1 MITGGIQFVHISVY
15 SLHPPKKT
23 SRGADR
29 KWAVRDVLAE
39 ASREPQAC
47 LHVPRPRPPNL
58 LHGPSLAELEAEIGA
73 IHARS
78 TDAAGR
84 RLRKD
89 ASVLLAGVASYPRGG
104 IEYGY
109 WKQCTLEWLQIEF
122 GEHLRTV
129 VEHTDETHPHVH
141 FYVVNP
147 DGGNVKDLHPGFR
160 AAKGAQTPKE
170 QRLAYNS
177 AMRAFQDRFWEHV
190 AGPSGLARLGPGR
203 QRMSR
208 AQWTRLKFGLPAQA
222 ALLQR
227 AREITR
233 GTGERDRQL
242 RSFAHKTMLEAQA
255 LIKEL
260 EAREARV
267 LALEAR
273 LGLKPPVPDS
283 NNPDKD

>member
-129 VEHTDETHPHVH
+129 VEHTDEAHPHLH

-170 QRLAYNS
+170 QRLAYS
-177 AMRAFQDRFWEHV
+177 TAMRAFQDRFWEHV

-208 AQWTRLKFGLPAQA
+208 AQWTRVKFGLPAQA

-242 RSFAHKTMLEAQA
+242 RSFAHKTMLEAQL

-260 EAREARV
+260 ETREARV

-273 LGLKPPVPDS
+273 LGLEPPAPDL
-283 NNPDKD
+283 NDPDKA

>member
-1 MITGGIQFVHISVY
+1 MITGGIQFVHIAVY

-47 LHVPRPRPPNL
+47 LHVPRPRPPIL

-104 IEYGY
+104 IEYDY

-129 VEHTDETHPHVH
+129 VEHTDEMHPHLH

-170 QRLAYNS
+170 QRLAYNT

-208 AQWTRLKFGLPAQA
+208 AQWTRVKFGLPAQA

-233 GTGERDRQL
+233 GKGERDSQI
-242 RSFAHKTMLEAQA
+242 RSFARKTMLEAQA

-267 LALEAR
+267 LALEAN
-273 LGLKPPVPDS
+273 LGLSPPDPGTS
-283 NNPDKD
+283 EPFRS

>member
-15 SLHPPKKT
+15 SLQPSKKT

-29 KWAVRDVLAE
+29 KWSVRDVLAE

-47 LHVPRPRPPNL
+47 LHVQKPKPPIL
-58 LHGPSLAELEAEIGA
+58 LRGPSLAELEAEINA

-78 TDAAGR
+78 SDATGR

-104 IEYGY
+104 IEYDY
-109 WKQCTLEWLQIEF
+109 WKQCTLEWLQLEF
-122 GEHLRTV
+122 GDHLRSV
-129 VEHTDETHPHVH
+129 VEHTDEAHPHFH
-141 FYVVNP
+141 FYAVNP

-160 AAKGAQTPKE
+160 AAKGAQTPRE
-170 QRLAYNS
+170 QRLAYNT

-208 AQWTRLKFGLPAQA
+208 AQWTRMKFGLPAQA

-227 AREITR
+227 AREIAR

-255 LIKEL
+255 LIKQL

-267 LALEAR
+267 LALEAKH
-273 LGLKPPVPDS
+273 GLTGLDPHSTDPDRS
-283 NNPDKD
+283 

>member
-1 MITGGIQFVHISVY
+1 M
-15 SLHPPKKT
+15 
-23 SRGADR
+23 
-29 KWAVRDVLAE
+29 
-39 ASREPQAC
+39 
-47 LHVPRPRPPNL
+47 
-58 LHGPSLAELEAEIGA
+58 
-73 IHARS
+73 
-78 TDAAGR
+78 
-84 RLRKD
+84 
-89 ASVLLAGVASYPRGG
+89 ASYPRGG

-170 QRLAYNS
+170 QRLAYNT

-208 AQWTRLKFGLPAQA
+208 AQWTRVKFGLPAQA

-233 GTGERDRQL
+233 WTGERDRQL

-255 LIKEL
+255 LIEEL
-260 EAREARV
+260 EVREARV
-267 LALEAR
+267 LAMEAR
-273 LGLKPPVPDS
+273 LGLNPQPPCSNDPDRG
-283 NNPDKD
+283 

>member
-47 LHVPRPRPPNL
+47 LHVPRPRPPIL
-58 LHGPSLAELEAEIGA
+58 LHGPSLAELEAEIGT

-170 QRLAYNS
+170 QRLAYNT

-208 AQWTRLKFGLPAQA
+208 AQWTRVKFGLSAQA

-233 GTGERDRQL
+233 AKGERDRQM
-242 RSFAHKTMLEAQA
+242 RSFAEKTMLEAQA
-255 LIKEL
+255 LIKQL
-260 EAREARV
+260 EAREARIRE
-267 LALEAR
+267 LEAR
-273 LGLKPPVPDS
+273 HGLGVRSVHPDEPEQS
-283 NNPDKD
+283 

>member
-1 MITGGIQFVHISVY
+1 MITGGIQFVHIAVY
-15 SLHPPKKT
+15 SLHSPKKT

-29 KWAVRDVLAE
+29 KWAVRDVIAE

-58 LHGPSLAELEAEIGA
+58 LHGPSLAELEAEIGT

-104 IEYGY
+104 IEYSY
-109 WKQCTLEWLQIEF
+109 WKQSTLEWLQTEN
-122 GEHLRTV
+122 GEHLRSV
-129 VEHTDETHPHVH
+129 VEHTDEAHPHLH

-160 AAKGAQTPKE
+160 AAKSAQTPKE
-170 QRLAYNS
+170 QRLAYNT

-208 AQWTRLKFGLPAQA
+208 AQWTRVKFGLPAQA
-222 ALLQR
+222 SLLQR

-242 RSFAHKTMLEAQA
+242 RSFAHKTMLEAQL

-273 LGLKPPVPDS
+273 LGLKPPVSDS
-283 NNPDKD
+283 NDPDKD

>member
-1 MITGGIQFVHISVY
+1 MITGGIQFVHIAVY

-29 KWAVRDVLAE
+29 KWAVRDVIAE

-47 LHVPRPRPPNL
+47 LHVPKPRSPYL
-58 LHGPSLAELEAEIGA
+58 LHGPSLAELEAEVGA
-73 IHARS
+73 IHAHS

-104 IEYGY
+104 IEYSY
-109 WKQCTLEWLQIEF
+109 WRQSTLEWLQTEF
-122 GEHLRTV
+122 GEHLRSV
-129 VEHTDETHPHVH
+129 VEHTDEAHPHLH

-170 QRLAYNS
+170 QRHSYNT

-208 AQWTRLKFGLPAQA
+208 AQWTRVKFGLPAQA

-242 RSFAHKTMLEAQA
+242 RSYAHKTMLEAQL

-273 LGLKPPVPDS
+273 LGLKPPAPDS
-283 NNPDKD
+283 NDPDKA

>member
-29 KWAVRDVLAE
+29 KWAVRDVIAE

-58 LHGPSLAELEAEIGA
+58 LQGPSLVELEAEIGA

-78 TDAAGR
+78 RDAAGR

-104 IEYGY
+104 IEYSY
-109 WKQCTLEWLQIEF
+109 WKQSTLEWLQTEF
-122 GEHLRTV
+122 GEHLRSV
-129 VEHTDETHPHVH
+129 VEHTDEAHPHLH
-141 FYVVNP
+141 FFVVNP
-147 DGGNVKDLHPGFR
+147 DAGNVRTCTPASARQR
-160 AAKGAQTPKE
+160 ALKHQE
-170 QRLAYNS
+170 QRLAYNT

-208 AQWTRLKFGLPAQA
+208 AQWTRVKFGLPAQA

-267 LALEAR
+267 LAMEAR
-273 LGLKPPVPDS
+273 LG
-283 NNPDKD
+283 

>member
-23 SRGADR
+23 SQGADR

-39 ASREPQAC
+39 AGREPQAC
-47 LHVPRPRPPNL
+47 LHVPRPRPPHL

-104 IEYGY
+104 MEYGY
-109 WKQCTLEWLQIEF
+109 WKQSVLEWLQTEF
-122 GEHLRTV
+122 GDRLRSV
-129 VEHTDETHPHVH
+129 VEHTDEAHPHLH

-147 DGGNVKDLHPGFR
+147 HGGNVKDLHPGFR

-170 QRLAYNS
+170 QRIAYNT

-208 AQWTRLKFGLPAQA
+208 AQWTRVKLGLPAQA

-242 RSFAHKTMLEAQA
+242 RSFAHKTMLEAQL

-273 LGLKPPVPDS
+273 LGLKPPAPDS
-283 NNPDKD
+283 NDPDKA

>member
-47 LHVPRPRPPNL
+47 LHVPRPRPPIL
-58 LHGPSLAELEAEIGA
+58 LHGPSLAELEAEIGT

-170 QRLAYNS
+170 QRLAYNT

-208 AQWTRLKFGLPAQA
+208 AQWTRVKFGL
-222 ALLQR
+222 R
-227 AREITR
+227 
-233 GTGERDRQL
+233 
-242 RSFAHKTMLEAQA
+242 
-255 LIKEL
+255 
-260 EAREARV
+260 
-267 LALEAR
+267 
-273 LGLKPPVPDS
+273 
-283 NNPDKD
+283 

>member
-1 MITGGIQFVHISVY
+1 MSAGGIQFVHIAVY
-15 SLHPPKKT
+15 SLQSPRKT

-47 LHVPRPRPPNL
+47 LHVPRPRPPIL
-58 LHGPSLAELEAEIGA
+58 LHGPSLAELEAEVGA

-89 ASVLLAGVASYPRGG
+89 ASVLLAGVASYPRAG

-109 WKQCTLEWLQIEF
+109 WKQCTLEWLQLEF
-122 GEHLRTV
+122 GDRLRSV
-129 VEHTDETHPHVH
+129 VEHTDEAHPHIH
-141 FYVVNP
+141 FYAVNP
-147 DGGNVKDLHPGFR
+147 DSGNVKDLHPGFR
-160 AAKGAQTPKE
+160 AAKGAHTPKE
-170 QRLAYNS
+170 QRLAYNT
-177 AMRAFQDRFWEHV
+177 AMRAFQDRFWERV

-208 AQWTRLKFGLPAQA
+208 AQWTQVKIGLIAQA

-227 AREITR
+227 ARAITQ
-233 GTGERDRQL
+233 GTDQRDRQL
-242 RSFAHKTMLEAQA
+242 RTFAHKTMLEAQA
-255 LIKEL
+255 LMKEL
-260 EAREARV
+260 EIREARV
-267 LALEAR
+267 LALEAEY
-273 LGLKPPVPDS
+273 GSSEPYI
-283 NNPDKD
+283 N

>member
-1 MITGGIQFVHISVY
+1 MITGGIQFVHIAVY
-15 SLHPPKKT
+15 SLHSPKKT

-29 KWAVRDVLAE
+29 KWAVRDVIAE

-47 LHVPRPRPPNL
+47 LHVPRPRRPNL
-58 LHGPSLAELEAEIGA
+58 LHCPSLADLEAEVGA

-104 IEYGY
+104 MEYSY
-109 WKQCTLEWLQIEF
+109 WKQSAVEWLQTEF
-122 GEHLRTV
+122 GGRLRSV
-129 VEHTDETHPHVH
+129 VEHIDEAHPHLH

-147 DGGNVKDLHPGFR
+147 DGGNVKELHPGFR

-170 QRLAYNS
+170 QRHAYNT
-177 AMRAFQDRFWEHV
+177 AMRAFQDRFWEDV

-208 AQWTRLKFGLPAQA
+208 AQWTRVKFGLPAQA

-242 RSFAHKTMLEAQA
+242 RSFAEKTMLEAQA
-255 LIKEL
+255 LIKQL
-260 EAREARV
+260 EAREARI
-267 LALEAR
+267 LELEAR
-273 LGLKPPVPDS
+273 HGLGIQGVHPEEPEQS
-283 NNPDKD
+283 

>member
-29 KWAVRDVLAE
+29 KWSVHEVLAE

-47 LHVPRPRPPNL
+47 LHVPRPRPPKL

-109 WKQCTLEWLQIEF
+109 WKQCTLEWLQIDF

-129 VEHTDETHPHVH
+129 VEHTDEAHPHLH

-170 QRLAYNS
+170 QRLAYNT
-177 AMRAFQDRFWEHV
+177 AMRLFQDRFWEHV

-208 AQWTRLKFGLPAQA
+208 AQWTRVKFGLSAQA

-233 GTGERDRQL
+233 GKGERDRQM
-242 RSFAHKTMLEAQA
+242 RSFAEKTMLEAQA
-255 LIKEL
+255 LIKQL
-260 EAREARV
+260 EAREARIRE
-267 LALEAR
+267 LEAR
-273 LGLKPPVPDS
+273 YGLGVRNVHPDEPEQS
-283 NNPDKD
+283 

>member
-1 MITGGIQFVHISVY
+1 MITGGIQFVHIAVY
-15 SLHPPKKT
+15 SLHSPKKT

-29 KWAVRDVLAE
+29 KWAVRDVIAE

-78 TDAAGR
+78 RDAAGR

-104 IEYGY
+104 IEYSY
-109 WKQCTLEWLQIEF
+109 WKQSTLEWLQTEF
-122 GEHLRTV
+122 GDRLRSV
-129 VEHTDETHPHVH
+129 VEHTDEAHPHLH

-170 QRLAYNS
+170 QRLAYNT

-208 AQWTRLKFGLPAQA
+208 AQWTRVKFGLPAQA

-242 RSFAHKTMLEAQA
+242 RSFAHKTMLEAQL

-273 LGLKPPVPDS
+273 LGLKPPVSDS
-283 NNPDKD
+283 NDPDKD

>member
-23 SRGADR
+23 SQGADR

-39 ASREPQAC
+39 AGREPQAC
-47 LHVPRPRPPNL
+47 LHVPRPRPPHL

-104 IEYGY
+104 MEYGY
-109 WKQCTLEWLQIEF
+109 WKQSVLEWLQTEF
-122 GEHLRTV
+122 GDRLRSV
-129 VEHTDETHPHVH
+129 VEHTDEAHPHLH

-147 DGGNVKDLHPGFR
+147 HGGNVKDLHPGFR

-170 QRLAYNS
+170 QRIVYNT

-190 AGPSGLARLGPGR
+190 AGPSGLARLGPAR

-208 AQWTRLKFGLPAQA
+208 AQWTRVKLGLPAQA

-255 LIKEL
+255 LIEEL
-260 EAREARV
+260 EVREARV
-267 LALEAR
+267 LAMEAR
-273 LGLKPPVPDS
+273 LGLNPQAPCS
-283 NNPDKD
+283 NDPDKA

>member
-1 MITGGIQFVHISVY
+1 M
-15 SLHPPKKT
+15 
-23 SRGADR
+23 
-29 KWAVRDVLAE
+29 RDVLAE

-47 LHVPRPRPPNL
+47 LHVPRPRPPIL
-58 LHGPSLAELEAEIGA
+58 LHGPSLAELEAEIGT

-129 VEHTDETHPHVH
+129 VEHTDETHPHLH

-170 QRLAYNS
+170 QRLAYNT

-208 AQWTRLKFGLPAQA
+208 AQWTRVKFGLPAQA

-242 RSFAHKTMLEAQA
+242 RAFAQKTMLEAKA
-255 LIKEL
+255 LMDEL

-267 LALEAR
+267 LALEAKY
-273 LGLKPPVPDS
+273 GSSEPPTT
-283 NNPDKD
+283 

>member
-1 MITGGIQFVHISVY
+1 MITGGIQFVHIAVY
-15 SLHPPKKT
+15 SLHSPKNT

-29 KWAVRDVLAE
+29 KWAVRDVIAE

-58 LHGPSLAELEAEIGA
+58 LHGPSLAELEAEVGA

-84 RLRKD
+84 RLRKY

-104 IEYGY
+104 MEYSY
-109 WKQCTLEWLQIEF
+109 WKQSAVEWLQNEF

-129 VEHTDETHPHVH
+129 VEHTDEAHPHLH
-141 FYVVNP
+141 FFVVNP
-147 DGGNVKDLHPGFR
+147 DSGKVKDLHPGFR

-170 QRLAYNS
+170 QRLAYNT

-208 AQWTRLKFGLPAQA
+208 AQWTRVKFGLPAQA

-242 RSFAHKTMLEAQA
+242 RSFAEKTMLEAQA
-255 LIKEL
+255 LIKQL
-260 EAREARV
+260 EAREARI
-267 LALEAR
+267 LELEAR
-273 LGLKPPVPDS
+273 HGLGIQGVHPVEPEQS
-283 NNPDKD
+283 

>member
-1 MITGGIQFVHISVY
+1 MITGGIQFVHIAVY
-15 SLHPPKKT
+15 SLHSPKKT

-29 KWAVRDVLAE
+29 KWAVRDVIAE

-58 LHGPSLAELEAEIGA
+58 LHGPSLAELEAEVGA

-78 TDAAGR
+78 IDAAGR

-89 ASVLLAGVASYPRGG
+89 ASVLLAGVTSYPRGG
-104 IEYGY
+104 IEYSY
-109 WKQCTLEWLQIEF
+109 WKQCTLEWLQTEF
-122 GEHLRTV
+122 GEHIRSV
-129 VEHTDETHPHVH
+129 VEHTDEAHPHLH

-147 DGGNVKDLHPGFR
+147 DAGNVKDLHPGFR

-170 QRLAYNS
+170 QRIAYNT

-208 AQWTRLKFGLPAQA
+208 AQWTRVKFGLSAQA

-233 GTGERDRQL
+233 AKGERDRQMH
-242 RSFAHKTMLEAQA
+242 SFAEKTMLEAQA
-255 LIKEL
+255 LIKQL
-260 EAREARV
+260 EAREARIRE
-267 LALEAR
+267 LEAR
-273 LGLKPPVPDS
+273 HGLGVRSVHPEEPEQS
-283 NNPDKD
+283 

>member
-1 MITGGIQFVHISVY
+1 M
-15 SLHPPKKT
+15 
-23 SRGADR
+23 
-29 KWAVRDVLAE
+29 RDVLAE
-39 ASREPQAC
+39 ANREPQAC
-47 LHVPRPRPPNL
+47 LHVPRPRPPYL
-58 LHGPSLAELEAEIGA
+58 LHGPSLAELEAEVGA

-104 IEYGY
+104 IEYSY
-109 WKQCTLEWLQIEF
+109 WRQSTLEWLQTEF
-122 GEHLRTV
+122 GEHLRSV
-129 VEHTDETHPHVH
+129 VEHTDEAHPHLH

-147 DGGNVKDLHPGFR
+147 HGGNVKDLHPGFR

-170 QRLAYNS
+170 QRLAYNT

-190 AGPSGLARLGPGR
+190 AGPSGLSRLGPGR

-208 AQWTRLKFGLPAQA
+208 AQWTRVKFGLPAQA

-242 RSFAHKTMLEAQA
+242 RSFAHKTMLEAQS

-273 LGLKPPVPDS
+273 LGLKPPAPD
-283 NNPDKD
+283 